1 MWFSWD
7 FRGRFRGFSMD
18 FHGMFVGFFRKCT
31 NQWFTSIGVS
41 ELDIDLPWKSNP
53 ARARFKVGGISWN
66 LMTIHVLIKYWLE
79 NQLDDDVQI
88 FAQKKNGFKKTSR
101 FKHSM
106 INKKNWDSLELPRLF
121 FYKKCREI
129 SHPSIEDTWD
139 NLVFV
144 AAGGIFAEAK
154 SGVARGTWV
163 SWVVLV
169 LSLEHD
175 RKIRPKMGAKD
186 LWEGRTHTIGGV
198 LAVQERCVCWVF
210 LCLFNM
216 AWTWN
221 ALTLCNLCQMLY
233 ICIQITVSMQVLCIF
248 VSMIS
253 NVSID
258 AWCMCICTCQQL
270 IFHSCH
276 CNSGTE
282 WENGP
287 RRLEG
292 QRRRWG

>member
-66 LMTIHVLIKYWLE
+66 LMMTIHVLIKYWLE

-88 FAQKKNGFKKTSR
+88 FAQKKMASKKKCVSNIPWSTKKTGILWR
-101 FKHSM
+101 CQGCFLT
-106 INKKNWDSLELPRLF
+106 KNAVKFLTQALKTPGT
-121 FYKKCREI
+121 
-129 SHPSIEDTWD
+129 TWW
-139 NLVFV
+139 V

-175 RKIRPKMGAKD
+175 RKIRPKMGAED

-198 LAVQERCVCWVF
+198 LAVQERCVCWAF
-210 LCLFNM
+210 LCPYPDPLQPLPDVVHM
-216 AWTWN
+216 YTDYGIYAGT
-221 ALTLCNLCQMLY
+221 MY
-233 ICIQITVSMQVLCIF
+233 IC
-248 VSMIS
+248 
-253 NVSID
+253 
-258 AWCMCICTCQQL
+258 
-270 IFHSCH
+270 FHDI
-276 CNSGTE
+276 
-282 WENGP
+282 
-287 RRLEG
+287 
-292 QRRRWG
+292 

>member
-106 INKKNWDSLELPRLF
+106 INKKKLGFFGVAKAVFFTKNAVKFLTQALKTPGTTWFLLPQVASLRKQSPELPGAPGWVGWCWFCPLNMTGKLGPRWVLRT
-121 FYKKCREI
+121 YERGELTPLEVSWLSKKG
-129 SHPSIEDTWD
+129 
-139 NLVFV
+139 VFV
-144 AAGGIFAEAK
+144 EFFCAFFIWLGHGMPLPFATF
-154 SGVARGTWV
+154 ARCCTYVYRLRYLCRYYVYLFPWY
-163 SWVVLV
+163 
-169 LSLEHD
+169 
-175 RKIRPKMGAKD
+175 PM
-186 LWEGRTHTIGGV
+186 
-198 LAVQERCVCWVF
+198 F
-210 LCLFNM
+210 L
-216 AWTWN
+216 
-221 ALTLCNLCQMLY
+221 
-233 ICIQITVSMQVLCIF
+233 
-248 VSMIS
+248 
-253 NVSID
+253 
-258 AWCMCICTCQQL
+258 
-270 IFHSCH
+270 
-276 CNSGTE
+276 
-282 WENGP
+282 
-287 RRLEG
+287 
-292 QRRRWG
+292 

>member
-106 INKKNWDSLELPRLF
+106 INKKKLGF
-121 FYKKCREI
+121 F
-129 SHPSIEDTWD
+129 
-139 NLVFV
+139 
-144 AAGGIFAEAK
+144 
-154 SGVARGTWV
+154 GVAKAVFLQKMPWNF
-163 SWVVLV
+163 S
-169 LSLEHD
+169 
-175 RKIRPKMGAKD
+175 PKHWRHLGQPGFCCRRWHLCGSKVRSCPGH
-186 LWEGRTHTIGGV
+186 LGELGGV
-198 LAVQERCVCWVF
+198 GFVP
-210 LCLFNM
+210 
-216 AWTWN
+216 WTW
-221 ALTLCNLCQMLY
+221 Q
-233 ICIQITVSMQVLCIF
+233 
-248 VSMIS
+248 
-253 NVSID
+253 
-258 AWCMCICTCQQL
+258 
-270 IFHSCH
+270 
-276 CNSGTE
+276 
-282 WENGP
+282 EN
-287 RRLEG
+287 
-292 QRRRWG
+292 